1 MSFLRHAALLAWKDL
16 RVEFRTREIVY
27 MMVFFAAVV
36 VLIFSFAFIA
46 PQGDDRPPAQS
57 TMAIDGSVAKAVGAP
72 QNREVLPNVAAGIL
86 WIAVTFSGTLGL
98 GRAFDREREN
108 DTMRALLL
116 SPVDRGAVFLGKA
129 LGIASFMIAVEVVV
143 VPLVWLLFAAPVD
156 RCLPELCALLVL
168 VTIGFATVGS
178 VFAATLMR
186 SRAREV
192 LLPVMLYPIVIPALI
207 AGAKGTSGLWM
218 AQPELGAA
226 YFWIKFLAVFD
237 MIFVMV
243 ALWSFESLVVE

>member
-1 MSFLRHAALLAWKDL
+1 
-16 RVEFRTREIVY
+16 
-27 MMVFFAAVV
+27 
-36 VLIFSFAFIA
+36 
-46 PQGDDRPPAQS
+46 
-57 TMAIDGSVAKAVGAP
+57 
-72 QNREVLPNVAAGIL
+72 
-86 WIAVTFSGTLGL
+86 
-98 GRAFDREREN
+98 
-108 DTMRALLL
+108 
-116 SPVDRGAVFLGKA
+116 VDRG
-129 LGIASFMIAVEVVV
+129 
-143 VPLVWLLFAAPVD
+143 
-156 RCLPELCALLVL
+156 LPELCALLVL

-226 YFWIKFLAVFD
+226 YFWIKFLAVFV

>member
-1 MSFLRHAALLAWKDL
+1 MTNVDTTGGA
-16 RVEFRTREIVY
+16 RVT
-27 MMVFFAAVV
+27 
-36 VLIFSFAFIA
+36 
-46 PQGDDRPPAQS
+46 D
-57 TMAIDGSVAKAVGAP
+57 AK
-72 QNREVLPNVAAGIL
+72 NREVLPNVAAGIL
-86 WIAVTFSGTLGL
+86 WIAVIFSGTLGL

-129 LGIASFMIAVEVVV
+129 LGIATFMLLAEAAV
-143 VPLVWLLFAAPVD
+143 VPLVGLFFNAPID
-156 RCLPELCALLVL
+156 RRFGELAALLLL

-192 LLPVMLYPIVIPALI
+192 LLPVMLYPVLIPALI
-207 AGAKGTSGLWM
+207 AGAKGTSAIWM
-218 AQPELGAA
+218 APPELQVAH
-226 YFWIKFLAVFD
+226 FWLKFLLVFD
-237 MIFVMV
+237 AIFVMV

>member
-1 MSFLRHAALLAWKDL
+1 MSDEGG
-16 RVEFRTREIVY
+16 VT
-27 MMVFFAAVV
+27 
-36 VLIFSFAFIA
+36 
-46 PQGDDRPPAQS
+46 
-57 TMAIDGSVAKAVGAP
+57 TAK
-72 QNREVLPNVAAGIL
+72 NREVLPNVAAGIL

-129 LGIASFMIAVEVVV
+129 MGIALFMILVEAAV
-143 VPLVWLLFAAPVD
+143 VPLVALLFNAPVD
-156 RCLPELCALLVL
+156 RQPVELALLLVL

-192 LLPVMLYPIVIPALI
+192 LLAVMLYPVIIPALI
-207 AGAKGTSGLWM
+207 AGSKGTSALWM
-218 AQPELGAA
+218 DPSELAVA
-226 YFWIKFLAVFD
+226 HFWIKFLVVFD
-237 MIFVMV
+237 AIFILV

>member
-116 SPVDRGAVFLGKA
+116 SPVDRGAVFLGKRT
-129 LGIASFMIAVEVVV
+129 GDEKYIAAAKRRIAT
-143 VPLVWLLFAAPVD
+143 A
-156 RCLPELCALLVL
+156 
-168 VTIGFATVGS
+168 
-178 VFAATLMR
+178 
-186 SRAREV
+186 
-192 LLPVMLYPIVIPALI
+192 
-207 AGAKGTSGLWM
+207 AGA
-218 AQPELGAA
+218 GA
-226 YFWIKFLAVFD
+226 
-237 MIFVMV
+237 
-243 ALWSFESLVVE
+243 

>member
-1 MSFLRHAALLAWKDL
+1 MSFLRHAALLAWKDM

-36 VLIFSFAFIA
+36 VLIFSFAFVA
-46 PQGDDRPPAQS
+46 PAEEGPALTPQ
-57 TMAIDGSVAKAVGAP
+57 TMTNIDTIGGVTTAK
-72 QNREVLPNVAAGIL
+72 NREVLPNVAAGIL

-116 SPVDRGAVFLGKA
+116 SPIDRGAVFLGKA
-129 LGIASFMIAVEVVV
+129 MGIALFMVLVEVAV
-143 VPLVWLLFAAPVD
+143 VPLVALFFNAPID
-156 RCLPELCALLVL
+156 RRWGELCALLVL

-192 LLPVMLYPIVIPALI
+192 LLPVMLYPVIIPALI
-207 AGAKGTSGLWM
+207 AGAKGTSAIWM
-218 AQPELGAA
+218 APPELQVAH
-226 YFWIKFLAVFD
+226 FWIKFLIVFD
-237 MIFVMV
+237 AIFVMV